1 MIKIE
6 GREKS
11 TKIFNDLKLCI
22 PGGVNSPVRTTLGLI
37 DTPLVAEKGEGE
49 WVYDSDNNRYIDF
62 CNSWGALIHGHAHP
76 EVLEA
81 AYKQMLTGTTFG
93 ITTEIELKL
102 AAKIISLMPSMEK
115 IRFVSSGTEA
125 TMTAIRLAR
134 GFTKRVPII
143 KFTGNYHGH
152 VDSLLVKAGSGVV
165 GLNGTSSSAGVP
177 EEVVRQTI
185 ALPFND
191 ITAFKKA
198 MNDYEVAAVILEPIA
213 GNMGLVKSSHE
224 FVHALREE
232 TAKRGTILIFDE
244 VMNGFRVAKG
254 GAQSLY
260 KIKPDLTTV
269 AKVMGGGFPA
279 AAFGGRAEIMNYL
292 APLGSVYQAGTLS
305 GNPVAMAAGLKALE
319 ILDRPGFYEEL
330 ERKQRLFLD
339 PLIAYVKENNLK
351 IAIQETLG
359 MFVLF
364 FGAYSIDNMEQ
375 AQHLDKDRFR
385 HFFRYMFENGVYLPP
400 SQYEAWFLSQAHT
413 DASLINVQKLILSY
427 FETHKLDLK

>member
-1 MIKIE
+1 MIQID
-6 GREKS
+6 GRQKS
-11 TKIFNDLKLCI
+11 HKIFSDLKLCI

-37 DTPLVAEKGEGE
+37 DTPLVAERGEGE
-49 WVYDSDNNRYIDF
+49 FVYDSDGNRFIDF
-62 CNSWGALIHGHAHP
+62 CNSWGALIHGHAHK

-81 AYKQMLTGTTFG
+81 AYKQMLLGTTFG
-93 ITTEIELKL
+93 ITTEIEYKL
-102 AAKIISLMPSMEK
+102 ASKILSLMPSIEK

-125 TMTAIRLAR
+125 TMSAIRLAR
-134 GFTKRVPII
+134 GYTKRVPII

-152 VDSLLVKAGSGVV
+152 VDSLLVKAGSGVA

-185 ALPFND
+185 AIPFND
-191 ITAFKKA
+191 VSAFKKA
-198 MNDYEVAAVILEPIA
+198 MNDYAVAAVIVEPIA
-213 GNMGLVKSSHE
+213 GNMGLVKGSDL
-224 FVHALREE
+224 FIKTLREE
-232 TAKRGTILIFDE
+232 TQEKGTVLIFDE

-260 KIKPDLTTV
+260 KIKPDMTTL
-269 AKVMGGGFPA
+269 AKIIGGGFPA
-279 AAFGGRAEIMNYL
+279 AAFGGRKEIMDYL

-330 ERKQRLFLD
+330 ARKQRLFLD
-339 PLIAYVKENNLK
+339 PLIEYVKNRNLK
-351 IAIQETLG
+351 VAIQETLG

-364 FGAYSIDNMEQ
+364 FGAYSIDNMEE
-375 AQHLDKDRFR
+375 AQRLDKDRFK

-413 DASLINVQKLILSY
+413 DSSLLHVQELIFRY
-427 FETHKLDLK
+427 FENYEKNLK